1 MIIKCKILYKE
12 RTQDLASLGVE
23 EVLKESNLDL
33 CLDDVS
39 AIIPY
44 DLDPKL
50 SIVVLGGKEM
60 LIKTSYGHEKLLEK
74 WHQTRNYV
82 KYLGQ
87 SN

>member
-12 RTQDLASLGVE
+12 RTADLAALGIE
-23 EVLKESNLDL
+23 EQLKESNLDL

-60 LIKTSYGHEKLLEK
+60 LIKTSFGHEKLLEK
-74 WHQTRNYV
+74 WNKTRNYA

>member
-12 RTQDLASLGVE
+12 RVQDLANLGVE

-39 AIIPY
+39 AVIPY
-44 DLDPKL
+44 SNDEKL

-60 LIKTSYGHEKLLEK
+60 LIKTTMGHEKLLEK
-74 WHQTRNYV
+74 WHKTKNYGQHF
-82 KYLGQ
+82 GQ